1 MTRRRARRKAAAV
14 YCLRAFNLYSIWQRT
29 TNNVQ
34 GRPDPADGAAL
45 LRGERG
51 GAGGAVGA
59 VVDSRGLLVAALL
72 HVGPVEFLYYWLH
85 RALHHHY
92 LYARYHSHHHAS
104 IVTEPI
110 TCTLH
115 TPSYACM
122 LDDLLLPS

>member
-1 MTRRRARRKAAAV
+1 MCRDDQILLTALLFYAVNAAV
-14 YCLRAFNLYSIWQRT
+14 PVAQSVPWW
-29 TNNVQ
+29 
-34 GRPDPADGAAL
+34 
-45 LRGERG
+45 
-51 GAGGAVGA
+51 
-59 VVDSRGLLVAALL
+59 DSRGLLVAALL

>member
-59 VVDSRGLLVAALL
+59 VVGLEGAAGGGAPPRGSRGVPLLLAPPRAAPPLPL
-72 HVGPVEFLYYWLH
+72 RPVPLAPPRLH
-85 RALHHHY
+85 RHRAHHMYVAHTIICM
-92 LYARYHSHHHAS
+92 HA
-104 IVTEPI
+104 
-110 TCTLH
+110 
-115 TPSYACM
+115 
-122 LDDLLLPS
+122 